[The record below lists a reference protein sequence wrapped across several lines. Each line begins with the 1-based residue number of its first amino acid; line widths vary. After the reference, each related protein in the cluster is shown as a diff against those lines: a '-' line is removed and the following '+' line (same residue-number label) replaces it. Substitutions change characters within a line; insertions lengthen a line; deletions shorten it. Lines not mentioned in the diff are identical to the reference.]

1 MTYKLRVWCFWEAG
15 EIPARPRHCECRG
28 FEQFATGDRL
38 WEGSSHLLTHESG
51 DRPDARIS
59 SIDFEG
65 RVDGRRDLTRL
76 RFLSAPRS
84 TIDMV
89 TLVLGGVRSG
99 KSRYAQSEAAR
110 FSRVTFVA
118 TARRSDEEM
127 RRKIA
132 AHRRERPAGWK
143 TVEVSTALD
152 AVIRREGQKAEVL
165 LVDCLT
171 TYCGQLISRSR
182 SESVRRGHVEGIVE
196 AIRATP
202 ASVFIVSN
210 EVGSG
215 VVPAF
220 KSSRLFRDMLGE
232 MNQAIAR
239 VADRVVLL
247 VAGVPIAIKGA
258 LS

>member
-1 MTYKLRVWCFWEAG
+1 
-15 EIPARPRHCECRG
+15 
-28 FEQFATGDRL
+28 
-38 WEGSSHLLTHESG
+38 
-51 DRPDARIS
+51 
-59 SIDFEG
+59 
-65 RVDGRRDLTRL
+65 
-76 RFLSAPRS
+76 
-84 TIDMV
+84 MV

-118 TARRSDEEM
+118 TAKRSDAEM

-132 AHRRERPAGWK
+132 AHRRERPKEWK
-143 TVEVSTALD
+143 TVEVSAGALD

-171 TYCGQLISRSR
+171 TYCGGLLSRSR
-182 SESVRRGHVEGIVE
+182 GELGPRGHVEALVD

-202 ASVFIVSN
+202 ASLLIVSN

-220 KSSRLFRDMLGE
+220 KSGRLFRDLLGE
-232 MNQAIAR
+232 MNQQVAR

-247 VAGVPIAIKGA
+247 VAGIPIAVKGS

>member
-1 MTYKLRVWCFWEAG
+1 
-15 EIPARPRHCECRG
+15 
-28 FEQFATGDRL
+28 
-38 WEGSSHLLTHESG
+38 
-51 DRPDARIS
+51 
-59 SIDFEG
+59 
-65 RVDGRRDLTRL
+65 
-76 RFLSAPRS
+76 
-84 TIDMV
+84 MV

-99 KSRYAQSEAAR
+99 KSRYAQSEAAG

-118 TARRSDEEM
+118 TAKRSDAEM

-132 AHRRERPAGWK
+132 AHRRERPKGWK
-143 TVEVSTALD
+143 TVEVSAGALD

-171 TYCGQLISRSR
+171 TYCGGLLSRSR
-182 SESVRRGHVEGIVE
+182 GELGARGHVEALVD

-202 ASVFIVSN
+202 ASLLIVSN

-220 KSSRLFRDMLGE
+220 KSGRLFRDLLGE
-232 MNQAIAR
+232 MNQQVAR

-247 VAGVPIAIKGA
+247 VAGIPIAVKGS

>member
-1 MTYKLRVWCFWEAG
+1 
-15 EIPARPRHCECRG
+15 
-28 FEQFATGDRL
+28 
-38 WEGSSHLLTHESG
+38 
-51 DRPDARIS
+51 
-59 SIDFEG
+59 
-65 RVDGRRDLTRL
+65 
-76 RFLSAPRS
+76 
-84 TIDMV
+84 MV

-118 TARRSDEEM
+118 TAQRFDAEM

-132 AHRRERPAGWK
+132 AHRRERPKGWK
-143 TVEVSTALD
+143 TVEASAGALD
-152 AVIRREGQKAEVL
+152 AVIRCEGQKAEAL

-171 TYCGQLISRSR
+171 TYCGGLLSQSR
-182 SESVRRGHVEGIVE
+182 SESGRRGHVEALVE
-196 AIRATP
+196 AIRASP
-202 ASVFIVSN
+202 ASLLIVSN

-220 KSSRLFRDMLGE
+220 KSGRLFRDLLGE
-232 MNQAIAR
+232 MNQQVAR

-247 VAGVPIAIKGA
+247 VAGIPIAIKGS